1 MGSVVTCVGEVRHAL
16 LLCVPGAAELRHGDA
31 CKEAQHE
38 TAPRESAH
46 LTPPHRPPCTPWG
59 GGTKQLPYTAQSRE
73 KPQRRTQTRC

>member
-46 LTPPHRPPCTPWG
+46 LTPPHPTAPR

-73 KPQRRTQTRC
+73 KPQCRTRTRC